1 MKIRPPLRRT
11 TVDSLK
17 GALHLLNATYKML
30 QRSAVS
36 VGGNKKNPSETEKP
50 ASSSDR
56 SLSSAAKKGEI
67 KRSEG
72 KPQQKQRLSVVVEE
86 SIGRR
91 AVQNMKA
98 ITIQSIARSVGVKI
112 SVANAY
118 IRSLEAKGVLRCVG
132 GYSGHKVYQL
142 VDQQLLSN

>member
-1 MKIRPPLRRT
+1 M
-11 TVDSLK
+11 
-17 GALHLLNATYKML
+17 
-30 QRSAVS
+30 
-36 VGGNKKNPSETEKP
+36 GGNKKKPSEAEKP
-50 ASSSDR
+50 VDASDR
-56 SLSSAAKKGEI
+56 GLSSTAKKGET
-67 KRSEG
+67 KRPEG
-72 KPQQKQRLSVVVEE
+72 KPLQKQRLSVVVDE
-86 SIGRR
+86 STGRR

-118 IRSLEAKGVLRCVG
+118 IRSLEAKGLVRCVG

>member
-1 MKIRPPLRRT
+1 
-11 TVDSLK
+11 
-17 GALHLLNATYKML
+17 ML
-30 QRSAVS
+30 QRSAVT
-36 VGGNKKNPSETEKP
+36 VGGNKKKPSVAEKP
-50 ASSSDR
+50 TDASDR
-56 SLSSAAKKGEI
+56 SLGSTAKKGET
-67 KRSEG
+67 KRPEG

-91 AVQNMKA
+91 TVQNMKA
-98 ITIQSIARSVGVKI
+98 ITIQSIARAVGVKI

-118 IRSLEAKGVLRCVG
+118 VRSLEAKGVVKCVG